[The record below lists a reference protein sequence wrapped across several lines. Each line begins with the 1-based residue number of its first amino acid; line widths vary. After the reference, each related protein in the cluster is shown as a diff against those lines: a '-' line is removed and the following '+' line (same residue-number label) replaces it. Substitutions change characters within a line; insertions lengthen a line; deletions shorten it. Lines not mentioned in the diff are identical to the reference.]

1 MEKQQLFEMLPDNI
15 IKATELSD
23 DAKKVLA
30 ALLVWAENSK
40 AVETGIIA
48 INDAKL
54 AKIACIRKE
63 KLKDIFVQLRLYDL
77 VYRKVGGFEQG
88 KASEY
93 DINFDKLEQ
102 PLKKRSFSERFARFK
117 KEVKSSENPLGTTLH
132 NITLH
137 NSSSQDITCQDI
149 PLNNNPSNNSSL
161 NNNPSQDSSFDNN
174 QSQDIEINNE
184 LLISNKKEIGLLKEN
199 DLIDKKELIGNEP
212 MAYCDCT
219 NVREYSL
226 SDWKKKERG
235 YLK

>member
-1 MEKQQLFEMLPDNI
+1 MEKQQLFEMLPDTI
-15 IKATELSD
+15 VDATELSD

-48 INDAKL
+48 INDEKL

-77 VYRKVGGFEQG
+77 VERKVGTGRG
-88 KASEY
+88 VASEY

-137 NSSSQDITCQDI
+137 NIPSQDIPSNNIPSQDI
-149 PLNNNPSNNSSL
+149 PLHNSSSNNSSL
-161 NNNPSQDSSFDNN
+161 NNIP
-174 QSQDIEINNE
+174 SQDIEINNE

-199 DLIDKKELIGNEP
+199 DSIDKKELIGKEP
-212 MAYCDCT
+212 MAYCDCSS
-219 NVREYSL
+219 VKEYSI
-226 SDWKKKERG
+226 SDWLKKERG

>member
-1 MEKQQLFEMLPDNI
+1 MEKEQLFEMLPDNI

-40 AVETGIIA
+40 AIETGIIA

-77 VYRKVGGFEQG
+77 VNRKVGGFKQG

-137 NSSSQDITCQDI
+137 NSSSHIT
-149 PLNNNPSNNSSL
+149 
-161 NNNPSQDSSFDNN
+161 
-174 QSQDIEINNE
+174 
-184 LLISNKKEIGLLKEN
+184 
-199 DLIDKKELIGNEP
+199 
-212 MAYCDCT
+212 
-219 NVREYSL
+219 
-226 SDWKKKERG
+226 
-235 YLK
+235 